1 MADITGGKSYFIKD
15 EDSSEALLQAFSGS
29 CTFQSNVKNNDLIFK
44 LFEQVIVAGESKLNF
59 EDVVEVDPTVGRNL
73 KLSVFNLENKD
84 NLESIELKG
93 PDGDIT
99 NNFDFDTSTATVT
112 VVLAKVRVQQSL
124 TRKIMI
130 NLIYS
135 LVSP

>member
-1 MADITGGKSYFIKD
+1 
-15 EDSSEALLQAFSGS
+15 
-29 CTFQSNVKNNDLIFK
+29 VKNNDLIFK